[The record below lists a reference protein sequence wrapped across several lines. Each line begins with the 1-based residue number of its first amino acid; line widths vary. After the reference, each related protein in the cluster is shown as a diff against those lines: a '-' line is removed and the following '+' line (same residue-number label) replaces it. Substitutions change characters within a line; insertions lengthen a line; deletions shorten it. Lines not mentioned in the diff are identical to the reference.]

1 MPMPIVA
8 RLCCVMLEIQLL
20 LTTHY
25 MLKNRDQGKLLDVA
39 ILDFLKAF
47 DTVPHRRRLGKL

>member
-1 MPMPIVA
+1 MPIVA

-47 DTVPHRRRLGKL
+47 DTVPHRRHLGKL